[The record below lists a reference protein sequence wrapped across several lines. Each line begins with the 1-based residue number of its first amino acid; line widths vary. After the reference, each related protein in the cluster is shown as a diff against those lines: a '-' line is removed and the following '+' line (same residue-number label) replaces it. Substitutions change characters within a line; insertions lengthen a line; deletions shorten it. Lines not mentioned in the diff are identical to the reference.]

1 VVDDDLIITSSVRV
15 PRREI
20 ELSFST
26 SGGAG
31 GQHANRNAT
40 RVDLRFDIA
49 SSTAFTD
56 AQRARVIAKLGRE
69 VRLSVDDRRSQLRNR
84 EIAENRLADRLRDAL
99 YVERSRRPTK
109 PSRSSQ
115 RRRVDAKKR
124 RGETKRQRKKPT
136 GNDW

>member
-1 VVDDDLIITSSVRV
+1 MDDDLVITNSVRV
-15 PRREI
+15 PRS
-20 ELSFST
+20 ELEFSFST

-49 SSTAFTD
+49 GSSAFTD
-56 AQRARVIAKLGRE
+56 PQRDRLVQRLGVE
-69 VRLSVDDRRSQLRNR
+69 VRLSVDETRSQHRNR
-84 EIAENRLADRLRDAL
+84 EVAEQRLADRLRNAL
-99 YVERSRRPTK
+99 HVERPRKATK

-124 RGETKRQRKKPT
+124 RGETKRQRRKPT
-136 GNDW
+136 NNDW